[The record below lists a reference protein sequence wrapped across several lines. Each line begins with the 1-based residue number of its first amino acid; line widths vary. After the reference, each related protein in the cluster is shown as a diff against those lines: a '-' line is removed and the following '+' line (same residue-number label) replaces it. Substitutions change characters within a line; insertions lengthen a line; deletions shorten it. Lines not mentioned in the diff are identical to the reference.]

1 MQKERRAGKMADE
14 NKAGA
19 EAPAVVRSIKLTRP
33 VMAHGEKTETLEF
46 IEPTGA
52 DIADIG
58 LPVVFD
64 FSINPPRP
72 TFDAAVMTQMIAQ
85 LARVPTSAVRQLTS
99 KDWTRAAWAI
109 GSFFM
114 PNAEDI

>member
-1 MQKERRAGKMADE
+1 MQRNRRADMSEAE
-14 NKAGA
+14 KAGA
-19 EAPAVVRSIKLTRP
+19 EAPAIVRSIRLTKP
-33 VMAHGEKTETLEF
+33 ITAHGDKKDTLEF

-72 TFDAAVMTQMIAQ
+72 TFDASVMTQMIAQ
-85 LARVPTSAVRQLTS
+85 LARVPTSAVRQMTS

>member
-1 MQKERRAGKMADE
+1 MAE
-14 NKAGA
+14 GEKAGA
-19 EAPAVVRSIKLTRP
+19 EAPAVVRTIKLTRK
-33 VMAHGEKTETLEF
+33 VKAHGAEVDTLEF

-64 FSINPPRP
+64 FSVNPPRP
-72 TFDAAVMTQMIAQ
+72 TFDAAVMTQMIGQ
-85 LARVPTSAVRQLTS
+85 LARVPTSAVRQMTS